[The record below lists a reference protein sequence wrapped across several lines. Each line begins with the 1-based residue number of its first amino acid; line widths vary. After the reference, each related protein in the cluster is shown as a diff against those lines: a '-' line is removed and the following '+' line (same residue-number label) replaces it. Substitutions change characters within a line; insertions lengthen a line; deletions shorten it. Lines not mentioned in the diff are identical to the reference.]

1 MRTHVRFHSVEFTP
15 PNTEPGQINTERYG
29 YALAAWVA
37 ARLQERGFEADLPV
51 PEDWGWLLGVAND
64 GQVVRVGCGNVD
76 GSVSEWLIWL
86 DAVRP
91 GLIAR
96 LLGKGG
102 SSSRAPNA
110 LFGIAAAIHSALTAN
125 TSANEI
131 EWFNVGPRG
140 EELDHADTPV

>member
-1 MRTHVRFHSVEFTP
+1 MGVR
-15 PNTEPGQINTERYG
+15 
-29 YALAAWVA
+29 
-37 ARLQERGFEADLPV
+37 
-51 PEDWGWLLGVAND
+51 ND

-96 LLGKGG
+96 LLGRGG
-102 SSSRAPNA
+102 SSVAPNA
-110 LFGIAAAIHSALTAN
+110 LFGIAAALHSALAAN

-140 EELDHADTPV
+140 EEVDHAATPL

>member
-1 MRTHVRFHSVEFTP
+1 MRTHVRFQSTQFTP
-15 PNTEPGQINTERYG
+15 AAAEPGQINTERYG
-29 YALAAWVA
+29 YALATWVS
-37 ARLQERGFEADLPV
+37 ARLRERGFSADGPT
-51 PEDWGWLLGVAND
+51 PEDWGWLLGVVND
-64 GQVVRVGCGNVD
+64 GQVVRIGCGNVD

-102 SSSRAPNA
+102 SSSRAPIA
-110 LFGIAAAIHSALTAN
+110 MFGIAAAIHSALTAN

-131 EWFNVGPRG
+131 EW
-140 EELDHADTPV
+140 